1 MGNYREE
8 HDLLGFK
15 NVPSEAYYGI
25 QTVRALENF
34 NISGEPISNFPFL
47 IKALGYVKKATA
59 LANREF
65 NILSGDKTEAIVKA
79 CDEIIDGG
87 FLDQF
92 PVDAIQG
99 GAGTSVNMNANEVIA
114 NRALELFG
122 KEKGDYLHIHP
133 NNHINLSQSTNDVY
147 PTALRLAI
155 VWKLER
161 LKDSLK
167 VLHVALKEKSEEF
180 KDVLK
185 MGRTQLQDAV
195 PMTLGHE
202 FGAWA
207 LMVEDDLRE
216 LEEKISILY
225 TINMGATAIGTGIT
239 APKGYAKVVT
249 KHLAKLTNLPLTLA
263 PDLYRA
269 TQDPSDF
276 IEISSFL
283 RKSAL
288 KVSKICNDLRLLSS
302 GPRAGLGEI
311 NLPPM
316 QPGSSI
322 MPGKVNPVIPEVV
335 TQVAFEVAGN
345 DLTIAMAGEAG
356 QLELNVMEP
365 IMAYKLFTSINHYT
379 KVLQIL
385 RDRCIVGIT
394 ANRERLRAMVEN
406 SIGLV
411 TALVPVI
418 GYEACNAIAKKAQE
432 SGGSV
437 YQIVLDEGHLSQEA
451 LDKLLSIESMF

>member
-1 MGNYREE
+1 MGKFREE
-8 HDLLGFK
+8 YDLLGFK
-15 NVPSEAYYGI
+15 QVPADAYYGI

-34 NISGEPISNFPFL
+34 DISGEPISNFPFL

-65 NILSGDKTEAIVKA
+65 NILNAEKAEAICKA
-79 CDEIIDGG
+79 CDELIAGE

-92 PVDAIQG
+92 PIDSIQG

-114 NRALELFG
+114 NRALEHLG

-147 PTALRLAI
+147 PTALRLAA

-161 LKDSLK
+161 LKEALK
-167 VLHVALKEKSEEF
+167 VLHKALLEKSKEF

-207 LMVEDDLRE
+207 LMVTDDLKE
-216 LEEKISILY
+216 LEQRLTLLY
-225 TINMGATAIGTGIT
+225 SSNMGATAIGSGIT

-249 KHLAKLTNLPLTLA
+249 KHLAKLTSLPLTVA

-276 IEISSFL
+276 VELSSLL

-302 GPRAGLGEI
+302 GPRAGLSEI

-335 TQVAFEVAGN
+335 NQVAFEVVGN
-345 DLTIAMAGEAG
+345 DLTIAMACEAG

-365 IMAYKLFTSINHYT
+365 IIAFKLFSSINHYT
-379 KVLQIL
+379 KVLHIL
-385 RDRCIVGIT
+385 SERCIVGIT
-394 ANRERLRAMVEN
+394 ANRERCRTMVEE

-411 TALVPVI
+411 TALVPII
-418 GYEACNAIAKKAQE
+418 GYEACTAIAKKAQE
-432 SGGSV
+432 TGGSV
-437 YQIVLDEGHLSQEA
+437 YQIVLEEGHLSQEA
-451 LDKLLSIESMF
+451 LDKLLSIEAMF

>member
-1 MGNYREE
+1 
-8 HDLLGFK
+8 
-15 NVPSEAYYGI
+15 
-25 QTVRALENF
+25 
-34 NISGEPISNFPFL
+34 
-47 IKALGYVKKATA
+47 
-59 LANREF
+59 
-65 NILSGDKTEAIVKA
+65 
-79 CDEIIDGG
+79 
-87 FLDQF
+87 
-92 PVDAIQG
+92 
-99 GAGTSVNMNANEVIA
+99 
-114 NRALELFG
+114 
-122 KEKGDYLHIHP
+122 
-133 NNHINLSQSTNDVY
+133 
-147 PTALRLAI
+147 
-155 VWKLER
+155 
-161 LKDSLK
+161 
-167 VLHVALKEKSEEF
+167 
-180 KDVLK
+180 
-185 MGRTQLQDAV
+185 
-195 PMTLGHE
+195 MTLGHE